1 MQVAIGTIANRF
13 EKQLDELLMD
23 IFVLYDE
30 MTGTVCPCRIN
41 LLLIGME
48 GNMFQE
54 SFQFALI
61 CRWICTVL
69 GRYYYNTTAYCS
81 LYVCN
86 SVRFYKYIKQND
98 N

>member
-1 MQVAIGTIANRF
+1 MQVAIGTIANRS

-23 IFVLYDE
+23 IFILYNG
-30 MTGTVCPCRIN
+30 MAGTVCPYRIN
-41 LLLIGME
+41 LLLMGME
-48 GNMFQE
+48 GNMFQD

-69 GRYYYNTTAYCS
+69 GRYGCNTTACGS
-81 LYVCN
+81 LCVCN

-98 N
+98 S